1 MATRPYFLVGNN
13 DKIFIEK
20 SCNFTYYTGFAI
32 TQKQKSISSLHTEIK
47 RIENN
52 DNILEVSRKSENPL
66 GIRLS
71 AFNLR
76 FYDSLTQKS
85 HPVENWFQASKVF
98 ENRGPFIDLLNV
110 HPRDAKRDERL
121 KTSGKL
127 IVFRMNN
134 IDWELIP
141 RTMFY
146 DFLYISALMQ
156 DKKLAEEI
164 LKYDIFTDIEFNPQK
179 SLNCQARSVAIFVS
193 LHKRGLLEQYLHN
206 KELFKTIYSN
216 KIQEQLKLF

>member
-1 MATRPYFLVGNN
+1 MAKRPYFLVGND

-20 SCNFTYYTGFAI
+20 SCDFTFYTGFALS
-32 TQKQKSISSLHTEIK
+32 QKQKSISSLHSEIQK
-47 RIENN
+47 IENN
-52 DNILEVSRKSENPL
+52 SNILEVSRKSENTL

-71 AFNLR
+71 AFNLK
-76 FYDSLTQKS
+76 FYDLLTHKS
-85 HPVENWFQASKVF
+85 YPVENWFQASKVF
-98 ENRGPFIDLLNV
+98 ENGGPFLDLLGV

-121 KTSGKL
+121 KTSGNL
-127 IVFRMNN
+127 IIFRMNN
-134 IDWELIP
+134 IEWELIP

-156 DKKLAEEI
+156 NKDLSQEI

-193 LHKRGLLEQYLHN
+193 LYKRGVLEQYLNN
-206 KELFKTIYSN
+206 KDLFKTIYSN
-216 KIQEQLKLF
+216 KIEKQLKLF